1 MTTGRINQ
9 VTIVRRG
16 WPTARISGRK
26 RCLVTRYGGYL
37 KGTAPP
43 AARPAGPDLPRAAS
57 TFPLSIPQSAVGGY
71 RSDLSDVE
79 YRLSAPRGDRDPE
92 VQLFSVPRGRVSPDA
107 RSRCSNLP
115 TAHRAHPAALR
126 DESLAP
132 Y

>member
-16 WPTARISGRK
+16 WPTARVSGRK
-26 RCLVTRYGGYL
+26 SCLVTGTAGL
-37 KGTAPP
+37 EGTAPP

-71 RSDLSDVE
+71 GSALASVE
-79 YRLSAPRGDRDPE
+79 YRLSAPRGDRVPE

-107 RSRCSNLP
+107 
-115 TAHRAHPAALR
+115 
-126 DESLAP
+126 LA
-132 Y
+132 